1 MKAWETDDT
10 FLSRW
15 LSGELTEEELR
26 SFKASPDYESYVATA
41 EALQPFEVAEY
52 DEEAELGK
60 VLNRIQTEKQAGGKV
75 VSLGRIWYFA
85 AAAVV
90 LLLLAIFWLRPGEQK
105 IEREIFAKKR
115 ETVILPDQSSIE
127 LQQGSS
133 LSYAESDWGNN
144 REVFLE
150 GEAFF
155 KVEKGKKFDIKLEEG
170 TVSILG
176 TSFLI
181 KERKDSLEVLC
192 YSGKVEVN
200 AYGFREIL
208 EAGDKVLA
216 IKNKVPE
223 RAKTSLIQPIWLSTN
238 INLENVHISNALEQL
253 SEIYGVQFKGNP
265 TLEGTYKINFPTNDL
280 ATALVQVLGPFN
292 IKYELDEASNIV
304 TFE

>member
-85 AAAVV
+85 AAAVIV
-90 LLLLAIFWLRPGEQK
+90 LLIGLFWLRPTDQLVAKEILAEQ
-105 IEREIFAKKR
+105 REQ
-115 ETVILPDQSSIE
+115 VVLPDQSSIE
-127 LQQGSS
+127 LQAGSF
-133 LSYAESDWGNN
+133 LSYAESDWENN
-144 REVFLE
+144 REVFLQ

-155 KVEKGKKFDIKLEEG
+155 EVEKGKKFDIKLKDG

-181 KERKDSLEVLC
+181 TEMKDSLEVVC
-192 YSGKVEVN
+192 FSGKVQVK
-200 AYGFREIL
+200 AYGYEEIL
-208 EAGDKVLA
+208 EAGEKVLA
-216 IKNKVPE
+216 VKDQAPE
-223 RAKTSLIQPIWLSTN
+223 RAETALVQPLWLSTN
-238 INLENVHISNALEQL
+238 ISLKNVPFVVLMEQL
-253 SEIYGVQFKGNP
+253 EEIYGVQFRGSPNQQMAN
-265 TLEGTYKINFPTNDL
+265 TVNFPTNDL
-280 ATALVQVLGPFN
+280 ETALIQVFDSHN
-292 IKYELDEASNIV
+292 IEYELNDARTLV
-304 TFE
+304 TFK